1 MTFTTERVRRAKRA
15 MELFVKAGPDGTSVG
30 KAFNFLKLTILHI
43 HYTSIR
49 ILSYCFF
56 IHFTKCFWKKL

>member
-30 KAFNFLKLTILHI
+30 KAFKFTFLHI
-43 HYTSIR
+43 QLY
-49 ILSYCFF
+49 ILKDDF
-56 IHFTKCFWKKL
+56 

>member
-30 KAFNFLKLTILHI
+30 KAFNFL
-43 HYTSIR
+43 S
-49 ILSYCFF
+49 
-56 IHFTKCFWKKL
+56 